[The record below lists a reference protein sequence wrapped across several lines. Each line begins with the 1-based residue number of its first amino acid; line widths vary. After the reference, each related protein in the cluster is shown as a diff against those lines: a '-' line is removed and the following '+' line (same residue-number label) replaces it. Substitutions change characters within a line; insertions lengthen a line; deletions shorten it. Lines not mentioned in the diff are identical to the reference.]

1 MRKRSDKID
10 GNLDVIDGL
19 TFHGVVKGDIHVLA
33 DGTLN
38 LHGICHGDLY
48 VARGGSVFV
57 VGTVMGNTINR
68 GGWLAVSGSVEGLSI
83 TEAGTT
89 LIGPDAH
96 AKSQY

>member
-48 VARGGSVFV
+48 VAEEAAYSSLGLSWE
-57 VGTVMGNTINR
+57 TPSTKAA
-68 GGWLAVSGSVEGLSI
+68 GWL
-83 TEAGTT
+83 
-89 LIGPDAH
+89 
-96 AKSQY
+96 